1 MSIST
6 ISLPTF
12 STSTGSILATGDVI
26 EFDRNGDRVTGLVLL
41 ASGEHVIIDLVD
53 EDTVFVSR
61 LDELDN
67 PVVFGE
73 FLERAA

>member
-1 MSIST
+1 MSTST
-6 ISLPTF
+6 ISR
-12 STSTGSILATGDVI
+12 STRSTLATGDVI
-26 EFDRNGDRVTGLVLL
+26 EFDRNGVRVTGLVLL

-67 PVVFGE
+67 PAVFGE
-73 FLERAA
+73 FLDRAA

>member
-1 MSIST
+1 MSTST
-6 ISLPTF
+6 ISR
-12 STSTGSILATGDVI
+12 STRSTLATGDVI

>member
-1 MSIST
+1 
-6 ISLPTF
+6 
-12 STSTGSILATGDVI
+12 LATGDVI

>member
-1 MSIST
+1 MSTST
-6 ISLPTF
+6 ISR
-12 STSTGSILATGDVI
+12 STRSTLATGDVI

-67 PVVFGE
+67 PAVFGE